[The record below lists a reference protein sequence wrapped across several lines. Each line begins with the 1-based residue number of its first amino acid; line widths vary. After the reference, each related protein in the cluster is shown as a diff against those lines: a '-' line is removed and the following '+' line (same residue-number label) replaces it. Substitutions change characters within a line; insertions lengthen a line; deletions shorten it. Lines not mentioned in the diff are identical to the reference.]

1 MGHLS
6 DSEPVLACI
15 YPILDRQRGNALE
28 ARKRSIAKAVS
39 YRFFGSLITA
49 GIAFLL
55 TRELHIAIGVGALD
69 GVAKMG
75 AYFLHERV
83 WARIPWGMSKRPDY
97 EI

>member
-1 MGHLS
+1 M
-6 DSEPVLACI
+6 
-15 YPILDRQRGNALE
+15 E
-28 ARKRSIAKAVS
+28 ARKRSIAKAAS

-55 TRELHIAIGVGALD
+55 TGEWDIALGVGALD
-69 GVAKMG
+69 GVTKMA

-83 WARIPWGMSKRPDY
+83 WARIPWGMPKRPDY

>member
-1 MGHLS
+1 M
-6 DSEPVLACI
+6 
-15 YPILDRQRGNALE
+15 E
-28 ARKRSIAKAVS
+28 ARKRSIAKAAS
-39 YRFFGSLITA
+39 YRFFGSLITS

-55 TRELHIAIGVGALD
+55 TGQWDIALGVGALD

-83 WARIPWGMSKRPDY
+83 WARIPWGMPKRPDY